1 MKVLFAASEAL
12 PFKSS
17 GGLAE
22 VAGSLPK
29 ALRRRLIGARIVM
42 PLYDCIP
49 QELRERMTFLT
60 HIVVPVSWRRQYCG
74 IFEARAG
81 GVIYYLLDN
90 QYYFKRGSQI
100 YGYYDDAER
109 FAFFS
114 RAVLEIL
121 PHLGDWKPDVIHCND
136 WQCALIPVYKTVF
149 YGRDPFYQSIK
160 TVFTIHNIEY
170 QGKYGADILGDVFG
184 LDGWHRS
191 LVEYDNCVN
200 LMKGGIECADAVT
213 TVSPTYAGEILTPW
227 YAHGLDTI
235 LGLRQYK
242 VAGILNGIDTEG
254 YNPATDPA
262 LAANYS
268 AQEPAGKAVCKAA
281 LQELFGLERSPRAP
295 LMGIVSRLAGH
306 KGVDLLGAKLDE
318 LLNTSDAQ
326 LVVLGTGEYQYEEF
340 FRGLAARFP
349 GRVGV
354 MIDFVPAVSR
364 QVYAGSDIF
373 LMPSKSEPCGLSQMI
388 ALRYGA
394 VPVVRETGGLKDSIQ
409 DSGLGGGNG
418 FTFADYSADDLLHA
432 IRRAIAG
439 YEDSEGWQL
448 LVKRAME
455 CDFSWNKSA
464 SVYIKLY
471 KSLLARNDGE
481 STP

>member
-42 PLYDCIP
+42 PLYDSIP
-49 QELRERMTFLT
+49 QELRDSMTFLA
-60 HIVVPVSWRRQYCG
+60 HIVVPVAWRRQYCG

-90 QYYFKRGSQI
+90 QYYFKRGSRI

-121 PHLGDWKPDVIHCND
+121 PHLGDYKPDIIHCND
-136 WQCALIPVYKTVF
+136 WQTALIPVYQTVF
-149 YGRDPFYQSIK
+149 YGREPFYQSIK

-184 LDGWHRS
+184 LEGWHKS
-191 LVEYDNCVN
+191 LVEYDHCVN
-200 LMKGGIECADAVT
+200 LMKGGIECANAVT
-213 TVSPTYAGEILTPW
+213 TVSPTYAREILTPW

-235 LGLRQYK
+235 LAMRSHK
-242 VAGILNGIDTEG
+242 ITGILNGIDTEG
-254 YNPATDPA
+254 YDPAADPA
-262 LAANYS
+262 LAAAYS
-268 AQEPAGKAVCKAA
+268 AGEPAGKAVCKAA
-281 LQELFGLERSPRAP
+281 LQERFGLDQTPRAP
-295 LMGIVSRLAGH
+295 LMGIVSRLAKH
-306 KGVDLLGAKLDE
+306 KGVDLLKAKLDE
-318 LLNTSDAQ
+318 LLETSDAQ

-354 MIDFVPAVSR
+354 MIDFVPAISR
-364 QVYAGSDIF
+364 QIYAGSDIF
-373 LMPSKSEPCGLSQMI
+373 LMPSKSEPCGLAQMI

-394 VPVVRETGGLKDSIQ
+394 IPVVRETGGLKDSIQ
-409 DSGLGGGNG
+409 DSGLGEGNG
-418 FTFADYSADDLLHA
+418 FTFADYDADELLRT
-432 IRRAIAG
+432 IRRALRG
-439 YEDSEGWQL
+439 YADQAGWQV
-448 LVKRAME
+448 LVDRAME

-464 SVYIKLY
+464 GLYIKLY
-471 KSLLARNDGE
+471 KSLL
-481 STP
+481 

>member
-1 MKVLFAASEAL
+1 MKILFAASEAL

-42 PLYDCIP
+42 PLYDSIA
-49 QELRERMTFLT
+49 QELRESMTFLT
-60 HIVVPVSWRRQYCG
+60 HIVVPVAWRRQYCG

-81 GVIYYLLDN
+81 GVVYYLLDN
-90 QYYFKRGSQI
+90 QYYFKRGPQI

-136 WQCALIPVYKTVF
+136 WQTALVPVYQTAF
-149 YGRDPFYQSIK
+149 YGQNLFYQGIR

-184 LDGWHRS
+184 LDGRHRS

-227 YAHGLDTI
+227 YAHGLESI
-235 LGLRQYK
+235 LLPRKYK
-242 VAGILNGIDTEG
+242 LAGILNGIDTQG
-254 YNPATDPA
+254 YDPATDSA

-268 AQEPAGKAVCKAA
+268 VDDPAGKAVCKAA
-281 LQELFGLERSPRAP
+281 LQALFGLEQTPRAP
-295 LMGIVSRLAGH
+295 LMGIVSRLASH
-306 KGVDLLGAKLDE
+306 KGVDLLKAGLDE
-318 LLNTSDAQ
+318 LLSGSDAQ

-340 FRGLAARFP
+340 FKGLAVRFP

-364 QVYAGSDIF
+364 QIYAGCDIF
-373 LMPSKSEPCGLSQMI
+373 LMPSKSEPCGLAQMI

-394 VPVVRETGGLKDSIQ
+394 IPVVRETGGLKDTIQ
-409 DSGLGGGNG
+409 DSGLGEGNG
-418 FTFADYSADDLLHA
+418 FTFADYNADDLLHA
-432 IRRAIAG
+432 IRRALQG
-439 YEDSEGWQL
+439 YADEAGWQML
-448 LVKRAME
+448 MRRAMA
-455 CDFSWNKSA
+455 CDFGWGRSA
-464 SVYIKLY
+464 SAYIKLY
-471 KSLLARNDGE
+471 KGLLSKSE
-481 STP
+481 

>member
-22 VAGSLPK
+22 VAGSLPR
-29 ALRRRLIGARIVM
+29 ALRRRLIGARVVM
-42 PLYDCIP
+42 PMYDSIAR
-49 QELRERMTFLT
+49 ELRESMTFLT
-60 HIVVPVSWRRQYCG
+60 HIVVPVAWRRQYCG
-74 IFEARAG
+74 IFEARAN
-81 GVIYYLLDN
+81 GVVYYLLDN
-90 QYYFKRGSQI
+90 QYYFKRGKQI

-121 PHLGDWKPDVIHCND
+121 PHLGDWKPDVVHCND
-136 WQCALIPVYKTVF
+136 WQTALVPVYRTAF
-149 YGRDPFYQSIK
+149 YGGDSFYENIR

-170 QGKYGADILGDVFG
+170 QGKYGCDILGDVFG
-184 LDGWHRS
+184 LDGRHRS

-227 YAHGLDTI
+227 FAHGLENI
-235 LGLRQYK
+235 LLPRK
-242 VAGILNGIDTEG
+242 HKLTGILNGIDTQG
-254 YNPATDPA
+254 YDPATDAA

-268 AQEPAGKAVCKAA
+268 ASDPKNKAICKAA
-281 LQELFGLERSPRAP
+281 LQEQFGLEQNPATP

-306 KGVDLLGAKLDE
+306 KGVDLLKAGLDE
-318 LLNTSDAQ
+318 LLGSSDAQ

-340 FRGLAARFP
+340 FRGLAGRFP
-349 GRVGV
+349 GRVGA

-364 QVYAGSDIF
+364 QIYAGSDIF
-373 LMPSKSEPCGLSQMI
+373 LMPSKSEPCGLAQMI

-409 DSGLGGGNG
+409 DSGLGEGNG
-418 FTFADYSADDLLHA
+418 FTFTDYNAGALLHA
-432 IRRAIAG
+432 IRRAIEG
-439 YEDSEGWQL
+439 YANPAGWQV
-448 LVKRAME
+448 LVKRGME

-464 SVYIKLY
+464 SVYIRLY
-471 KSLLARNDGE
+471 KSLAGKKGGDQA
-481 STP
+481 

>member
-42 PLYDCIP
+42 PLYDSIA
-49 QELRERMTFLT
+49 QELRESMTFLT
-60 HIVVPVSWRRQYCG
+60 HIVVPVAWRRQYCG

-136 WQCALIPVYKTVF
+136 WQTAMVPVYKTVF
-149 YGRDPFYQSIK
+149 YGRDPFFHDIK

-184 LDGWHRS
+184 LDGLHKS
-191 LVEYDNCVN
+191 LVEYDRCVN

-235 LGLRQYK
+235 LGMRK
-242 VAGILNGIDTEG
+242 HKITGILNGIDTEG
-254 YNPATDPA
+254 YDPAADPA
-262 LAANYS
+262 LAAGFS
-268 AQEPAGKAVCKAA
+268 ALDPAGKAACKAA
-281 LQELFGLERSPRAP
+281 LQEQFGLEQNPRAP
-295 LMGIVSRLAGH
+295 LMGIVSRLAKH
-306 KGVDLLGAKLDE
+306 KGVDLLKAKLDE
-318 LLNTSDAQ
+318 LLSASDAQ

-340 FRGLAARFP
+340 FRVLAARFP
-349 GRVGV
+349 GRVGA
-354 MIDFVPAVSR
+354 MIDFIPAVSR
-364 QVYAGSDIF
+364 QIYAGSDIF
-373 LMPSKSEPCGLSQMI
+373 LMPSKSEPCGLAQMI

-394 VPVVRETGGLKDSIQ
+394 IPVVRETGGLKDSIQ
-409 DSGLGGGNG
+409 DSGLGEGNG
-418 FTFADYSADDLLHA
+418 FTFADYDADELLRT
-432 IRRAIAG
+432 IRRALQG
-439 YEDSEGWQL
+439 YADEAGWQV

-464 SVYIKLY
+464 GLYIKLY
-471 KSLLARNDGE
+471 KSLLVKNEGE
-481 STP
+481 

>member
-12 PFKSS
+12 PFKAS

-29 ALRRRLIGARIVM
+29 ALRKRLTGARVVT
-42 PLYDCIP
+42 PLYDSIP
-49 QELRERMTFLT
+49 QELRDGMTFLT
-60 HIVVPVSWRRQYCG
+60 HIAVPVAWRRQYCG

-90 QYYFKRGSQI
+90 QYYFKRGKEI

-121 PHLGDWKPDVIHCND
+121 PHLGDWKPDVVHCND
-136 WQCALIPVYKTVF
+136 WQTALVSVYRTAF
-149 YGRDPFYQSIK
+149 YGQDPFYQGIK

-184 LDGWHRS
+184 LEGRHKS
-191 LVEYDNCVN
+191 LVEYDRCVN

-213 TVSPTYAGEILTPW
+213 TVSPTYAKEILTPW

-235 LGLRQYK
+235 LALRRQK
-242 VAGILNGIDTEG
+242 LTGILNGIDTEG
-254 YNPATDPA
+254 YDPGTDAA
-262 LAANYS
+262 LAAHYS
-268 AQEPAGKAVCKAA
+268 AGDPAGKAVCKAA
-281 LQELFGLERSPRAP
+281 LQEFFGLEQSPRAP
-295 LMGIVSRLAGH
+295 LLGIVSRLAGH
-306 KGVDLLGAKLDE
+306 KGMDLLKAKLDE
-318 LLNTSDAQ
+318 LLGGSGAQ
-326 LVVLGTGEYQYEEF
+326 LVMLGTGEYQYEAF

-354 MIDFVPAVSR
+354 KIDFVPAVSR
-364 QVYAGSDIF
+364 QVYAGCDIF

-394 VPVVRETGGLKDSIQ
+394 IPVVRETGGLKDSIQ
-409 DSGLGGGNG
+409 DSGLGDGNG
-418 FTFADYSADDLLHA
+418 FTFTDYDAGELLHA
-432 IRRAIAG
+432 MRRALQGYADQAG
-439 YEDSEGWQL
+439 WKV
-448 LVKRAME
+448 LVQRAMA
-455 CDFSWNKSA
+455 CDFSWNQSA
-464 SVYIKLY
+464 GVYIKLY
-471 KSLLARNDGE
+471 KEILNKKDGE
-481 STP
+481 

>member
-1 MKVLFAASEAL
+1 MKILFAASEAL

-22 VAGSLPK
+22 VAGSLPG
-29 ALRRRLIGARIVM
+29 ALRRRLVGARVVM
-42 PLYDCIP
+42 PLYDSIS
-49 QELRERMTFLT
+49 QELRESMAFLT
-60 HIVVPVSWRRQYCG
+60 HIVVPVAWRRQYCG
-74 IFEARAG
+74 VFEARAG

-90 QYYFKRGSQI
+90 QYYFKRGAQI

-121 PHLGDWKPDVIHCND
+121 PHLGDWKPDVVHCND
-136 WQCALIPVYKTVF
+136 WQCALVPVYQTVF
-149 YGRDPFYQSIK
+149 YSKDAFYQDIK

-170 QGKYGADILGDVFG
+170 QGKYGAEILGDVFG
-184 LDGWHRS
+184 LDSVHRS

-213 TVSPTYAGEILTPW
+213 TVSPTYAEEILTPRHS
-227 YAHGLDTI
+227 HGLESI
-235 LGLRQYK
+235 LLPRRYK
-242 VAGILNGIDTEG
+242 LAGILNGIDTQG
-254 YNPATDPA
+254 YDPYTDPA

-268 AQEPAGKAVCKAA
+268 AENPAGKAICKSA
-281 LQELFGLERSPRAP
+281 LQAQFGLEQKSGAS

-306 KGVDLLGAKLDE
+306 KGVDLLKAGLDE
-318 LLNTSDAQ
+318 LLGGSEAQ
-326 LVVLGTGEYQYEEF
+326 LVVLGTGETQYEEF
-340 FRGLAARFP
+340 FRGLAGRFP

-364 QVYAGSDIF
+364 QIYAGSDIF
-373 LMPSKSEPCGLSQMI
+373 LMPSKSEPCGLAQMI

-409 DSGLGGGNG
+409 DSGLGEGNG
-418 FTFADYSADDLLHA
+418 FTFAEYNAGALLHA
-432 IRRAIAG
+432 IRRALQG
-439 YEDSEGWQL
+439 FEDREGWQVL
-448 LVKRAME
+448 LKRGMA

-464 SVYIKLY
+464 NAYIKLY
-471 KSLLARNDGE
+471 KGLIK
-481 STP
+481 P